1 MRQRSS
7 GFILVSVL
15 LSTTLLLTSA
25 TAFAWFARTEARR
38 VSTRENIL
46 KCRNAAEIAVGGI
59 GRKIAADDN
68 KYDGFTEPL
77 YAPGQRTKIEIGDYD
92 ISIRITPL
100 NDRISVNGLLLPDGV
115 TLRSEYETAW
125 DAIWEELEHA
135 ELAAPVLDFIDKDKN
150 QKLGG
155 AERDG
160 NINRLVSDLNEF
172 KAMPES
178 SDKVLWGDKEH
189 PGGLARYLT
198 VPGGQKININ
208 VAAPEVIEKLDDGL
222 SLAHAQDIAA
232 QRLISPLTSM
242 EDLKRLPGFPAAVA
256 TKLANVIGF
265 ESTHFL
271 LEMNV
276 KDKVGN
282 TRNYR
287 VIVERSGKK
296 CKIFSW
302 EE

>member
-1 MRQRSS
+1 MRRRSN

-25 TAFAWFARTEARR
+25 TAFAWFARTEALR

-46 KCRNAAEIAVGGI
+46 KCRNAAEIAVGVI

-77 YAPGQRTKIEIGDYD
+77 YAPGQRTKLEIGYYD
-92 ISIRITPL
+92 ISVQITPL
-100 NDRISVNGLLLPDGV
+100 NDKISVNGLLLPDGV

-125 DAIWEELEHA
+125 NAIWEELEHA

-172 KAMPES
+172 KAMPEIN
-178 SDKVLWGDKEH
+178 DKVLWGDKEH

-208 VAAPEVIEKLDDGL
+208 VVAPEVIDKRPAGRTP
-222 SLAHAQDIAA
+222 APPQDI
-232 QRLISPLTSM
+232 RPPRHCTPLTRR
-242 EDLKRLPGFPAAVA
+242 D
-256 TKLANVIGF
+256 
-265 ESTHFL
+265 
-271 LEMNV
+271 
-276 KDKVGN
+276 
-282 TRNYR
+282 
-287 VIVERSGKK
+287 ER
-296 CKIFSW
+296 
-302 EE
+302 

>member
-25 TAFAWFARTEARR
+25 TAFAWSARTEARR

-46 KCRNAAEIAVGGI
+46 KCRNAAEI
-59 GRKIAADDN
+59 
-68 KYDGFTEPL
+68 
-77 YAPGQRTKIEIGDYD
+77 
-92 ISIRITPL
+92 

-172 KAMPES
+172 KAMPEI

>member
-1 MRQRSS
+1 MRRRSS
-7 GFILVSVL
+7 GFILISVL
-15 LSTTLLLTSA
+15 LSTTMLITAA

-38 VSTRENIL
+38 AAARENIL
-46 KCRNAAEIAVGGI
+46 KCRNAAEIAVGVI
-59 GRKIAADDN
+59 GRKIAADNN
-68 KYDGFTEPL
+68 KYDSLTEPL
-77 YAPGQRTKIEIGDYD
+77 YAPGQLTKIEIGDYD
-92 ISIRITPL
+92 ISVQITPL

-125 DAIWEELEHA
+125 NNIWEELERP
-135 ELAAPVLDFIDKDKN
+135 ELAATVLDFIDKDKN

-160 NINRLVSDLNEF
+160 NINRLISDLDEL
-172 KAMPES
+172 KAIAEV
-178 SDKVLWGDKEH
+178 DDAVLYGGKEH
-189 PGGLARYLT
+189 PGGLAKYFT

-208 VAAPEVIEKLDDGL
+208 VAAPEMIEKLDDGL
-222 SLAHAQDIAA
+222 SLSHAQNIAA

-242 EDLKRLPGFPAAVA
+242 DDLTRGPGFPAALA

-271 LEMNV
+271 LEVNV
-276 KDKVGN
+276 KDRTGN
-282 TRNYR
+282 ARNYR

-296 CKIFSW
+296 CGIFSW
-302 EE
+302 YE